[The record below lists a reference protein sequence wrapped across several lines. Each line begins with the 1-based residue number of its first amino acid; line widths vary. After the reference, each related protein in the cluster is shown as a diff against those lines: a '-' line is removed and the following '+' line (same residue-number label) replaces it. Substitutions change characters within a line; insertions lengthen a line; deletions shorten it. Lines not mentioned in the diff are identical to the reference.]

1 MEKVLNSDE
10 LLELIENIQ
19 SQIENEI
26 IMANRIGTLN
36 EVLAKY
42 KFELE
47 EQYCY
52 CEPKIAKVLVI
63 GQSSVKVEVLKGI
76 LKKHGI
82 SKDRFE
88 FILEY
93 DDVKNYPMNTLRYN
107 SKYCDIFA
115 GPMPHKTNGMGD
127 CSSILAEI
135 QNHQSEYPKLTK
147 LIASGELKITKNS
160 FEEALLNSQLMN
172 NIVNY

>member
-1 MEKVLNSDE
+1 MDKVLNSDE
-10 LLELIENIQ
+10 LSELIESIQ
-19 SQIENEI
+19 SQIEKEI
-26 IMANRIGTLN
+26 IRANRTGTLK

-47 EQYCY
+47 EQYYY

-76 LKKHGI
+76 LKKYGI

-88 FILEY
+88 FVLEY
-93 DDVKNYPMNTLRYN
+93 DDVKNFPMNTLRYN

-147 LIASGELKITKNS
+147 LIASGDLKITKNS
-160 FEEALLNSQLMN
+160 FEEALLNSQLMKS
-172 NIVNY
+172 IINY

>member
-1 MEKVLNSDE
+1 MDKILNSDE
-10 LLELIENIQ
+10 LSELIESIQ
-19 SQIENEI
+19 SQIEKEI
-26 IMANRIGTLN
+26 IRANRTGTLK
-36 EVLAKY
+36 EVLVKY

-47 EQYCY
+47 EQYSY

-76 LKKHGI
+76 LKKYGI

-93 DDVKNYPMNTLRYN
+93 DDVKNFPMNTLRYN

-115 GPMPHKTNGMGD
+115 GPMPHKTNGMGG
-127 CSSILAEI
+127 L
-135 QNHQSEYPKLTK
+135 
-147 LIASGELKITKNS
+147 
-160 FEEALLNSQLMN
+160 
-172 NIVNY
+172 